1 MASRIVHI
9 ALKCS
14 DMDNLE
20 TSTKFYEDVFGI
32 YQTKTGHARGHTSRH
47 MTDGNIDLALMV
59 YDSEEEKEA
68 KLAGAGPRIHHIG
81 IEVDDRPSMIKK
93 IEDNGGSIFSDREEG
108 ALKYR
113 ATDGTLGEIVGIGR
127 YKKKHMSE
135 KARIVHVAIKVMDLE
150 KATQFY
156 ENVFGF
162 RQLTTG
168 HARGHISRHMTDGET
183 DLALMLY
190 DSENESEAQLA
201 GPGPCIHHWGIEVTD
216 RAAFAKLIEQ
226 RGGKILSKPDA
237 NALKVRAPDGN
248 LFEIVETGGFEKY
261 KQKAAAKAH

>member
-9 ALKCS
+9 AIKCT
-14 DMDNLE
+14 DMENLE
-20 TSTKFYEDVFGI
+20 TSTKFYEEVFGI
-32 YQTKTGHARGHTSRH
+32 YQTKTGYARGHTSRH

-59 YDSEEEKEA
+59 YDSEDEKEA

-93 IEDNGGSIFSDREEG
+93 IEDNGGTIFSDRAEG

-113 ATDGTLGEIVGIGR
+113 SPDGTLGEIVGLGR

-135 KARIVHVAIKVMDLE
+135 KSRIVHVAIKVNDLE
-150 KATQFY
+150 KATKFY

-162 RQLTTG
+162 KQLATG
-168 HARGHISRHMTDGET
+168 HARGHVSRHMTDGET

-190 DSENESEAQLA
+190 DSEDEKEAQLA
-201 GPGPCIHHWGIEVTD
+201 GPGPCIHHWGIEVAD
-216 RAAFAKLIEQ
+216 RDAFAEIVKQ
-226 RGGKILSKPDA
+226 HGGTILSKPDA
-237 NALKVRAPDGN
+237 DALKFRAPDGN
-248 LFEIVETGGFEKY
+248 VAEVVGKDGFEKY
-261 KQKAAAKAH
+261 KKKAAAQAS

>member
-9 ALKCS
+9 AIKCS

-20 TSTKFYEDVFGI
+20 TSTKFYEDIFGI

-47 MTDGNIDLALMV
+47 MTDGNIDLALMA
-59 YDSEEEKEA
+59 YDSEDEKEA
-68 KLAGAGPRIHHIG
+68 KLAGPGPRIHHIG

-93 IEDNGGSIFSDREEG
+93 IEDNGGTIFSDREEG

-113 ATDGTLGEIVGIGR
+113 SPDGTLGEIVGLGR

-135 KARIVHVAIKVMDLE
+135 KSRIVHVAIKVMDLE
-150 KATQFY
+150 KATAFY

-162 RQLTTG
+162 RQLTTH
-168 HARGHISRHMTDGET
+168 HARGHYSRHMTDGET
-183 DLALMLY
+183 DLALMIY
-190 DSENESEAQLA
+190 DSENEAEAKLA
-201 GPGPCIHHWGIEVTD
+201 GAGPCIHHWGIEVAD
-216 RAAFAKLIEQ
+216 RAAFAKLIEA
-226 RGGKILSKPDA
+226 RGGTILSKPDA

-248 LFEIVETGGFEKY
+248 IFEIVETGGFEKY
-261 KQKAAAKAH
+261 KQKAAAQAH

>member
-9 ALKCS
+9 AIKCS

-59 YDSEEEKEA
+59 YDSEDEKEA

-81 IEVDDRPSMIKK
+81 VEVDDRPSMIKK

-113 ATDGTLGEIVGIGR
+113 SPDGTLGEIVGIGR

-135 KARIVHVAIKVMDLE
+135 KCRIVHVAIKVMDLE
-150 KATQFY
+150 KATKFY

-162 RQLTTG
+162 RQLTTH
-168 HARGHISRHMTDGET
+168 HARGHYSRHMTDGET

-190 DSENESEAQLA
+190 DSENESEAKLA

-216 RAAFAKLIEQ
+216 RAAFAKLIEA
-226 RGGKILSKPDA
+226 RGGTILSKPDA

-248 LFEIVETGGFEKY
+248 IFEIVEAGSFEKY
-261 KQKAAAKAH
+261 KQKAAAQAH